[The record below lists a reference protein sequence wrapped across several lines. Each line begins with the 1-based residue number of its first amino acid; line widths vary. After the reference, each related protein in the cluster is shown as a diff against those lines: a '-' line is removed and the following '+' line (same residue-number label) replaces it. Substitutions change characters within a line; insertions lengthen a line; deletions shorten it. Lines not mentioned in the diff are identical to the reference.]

1 MGVMS
6 GVAARSSA
14 ATHISFRSSSS
25 VSSGSLS
32 DVCTGTGREA
42 EELGLP
48 NTLLLGVVCREEAV
62 GLGVA
67 LARPLEAVRP
77 LWMVRNFIIV
87 SLAIHLYLQ

>member
-1 MGVMS
+1 M
-6 GVAARSSA
+6 
-14 ATHISFRSSSS
+14 
-25 VSSGSLS
+25 SSGSLS

-48 NTLLLGVVCREEAV
+48 NNILLGVVCREEAV